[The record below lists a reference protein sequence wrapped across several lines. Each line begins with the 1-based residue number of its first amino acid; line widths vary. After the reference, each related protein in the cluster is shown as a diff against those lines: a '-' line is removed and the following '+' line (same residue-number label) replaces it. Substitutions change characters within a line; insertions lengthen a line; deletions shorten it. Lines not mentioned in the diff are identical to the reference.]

1 MAYGLPYGMA
11 SQNIALCV
19 FIAAFLH
26 VSLGQTPPK
35 SEVLPEFLALL
46 ENHTV
51 TQGRD
56 VSFTCVV
63 NHLQSYKR
71 EAASDATNVKMFS
84 LDLHSETMQIKR
96 NHRVFDVFSKDK
108 KTRECV
114 SSRQRGIVEHR
125 VAWIKSDSRAILA
138 IHTHMVAHN
147 PRLSVTHNGHNTWK
161 LHVTNVQPNDS
172 GTYMCQVNTDPM
184 RSQTGHMKVVIPPD
198 IMDLDD
204 TADSLTTKE
213 NGDLQLRCRATGNP
227 EPVVIWRREDGR
239 NITLRNEHQG
249 VKLLTRTYEGEQL
262 HLRNIQRQEMGSYLC
277 IASNGVPPSVSK
289 RYYVNVR
296 FKPLIKVTN
305 QLVAA
310 PVDSDVLLQCYVES
324 SPKALNTWYRNNGT
338 DKVFSTELFPKTTL
352 GVKLLED
359 EKHDISEVTIND
371 YAYQLNLT
379 VRRLDRSDFGTY
391 TCCAENAF
399 GKAEASIR
407 LQELQMPKPTI
418 TSPRNTEVFEKHV
431 LRKQAKKKYESD
443 LTPKNVGHTT
453 PISRRNSSSS
463 SPNIVNKSRNSA
475 FPASAP
481 ALAPAHSAPTQ
492 LGAQNGVRSSRD
504 ARLCHIGLTVVVLLI
519 LNCD

>member
-11 SQNIALCV
+11 SQNVALCV

-26 VSLGQTPPK
+26 VTLGQTPPK

-56 VSFTCVV
+56 VFFTCVV
-63 NHLQSYKR
+63 NHLQSYK
-71 EAASDATNVKMFS
+71 
-84 LDLHSETMQIKR
+84 
-96 NHRVFDVFSKDK
+96 
-108 KTRECV
+108 
-114 SSRQRGIVEHR
+114 

-184 RSQTGHMKVVIPPD
+184 RSQIGYMTVVIPPD

-204 TADSLTTKE
+204 TSLTTKE
-213 NGDLQLRCRATGNP
+213 NGDLLLRCRATGRP
-227 EPVVIWRREDGR
+227 KPVVTWRREDGR

-249 VKLLTRTYEGEQL
+249 VQRIEKYEGEQL
-262 HLRNIQRQEMGSYLC
+262 HLKSIQRQEMGSYLC
-277 IASNGVPPSVSK
+277 IASNGVPPTVSK

-305 QLVAA
+305 QLVVA

-324 SPKALNTWYRNNGT
+324 SPKPLNTWYRN
-338 DKVFSTELFPKTTL
+338 
-352 GVKLLED
+352 GVKLLKD
-359 EKHDISEVTIND
+359 EKHDISEVIIND

-379 VRRLDRSDFGTY
+379 IRQLDKSDIAPY
-391 TCCAENAF
+391 TCSAENAF

-407 LQELQMPKPTI
+407 LQELLIVKPTI
-418 TSPRNTEVFEKHV
+418 TSPRNPEVIEKHA
-431 LRKQAKKKYESD
+431 LRKQAEKKKYGSD

-453 PISRRNSSSS
+453 PIYRRNSSSS
-463 SPNIVNKSRNSA
+463 SPNIANKSRNSV
-475 FPASAP
+475 FPAP
-481 ALAPAHSAPTQ
+481 APAHSAPTQ
-492 LGAQNGVRSSRD
+492 LNIQNGIRSSRGS
-504 ARLCHIGLTVVVLLI
+504 RFCHIGLAVVVLII
-519 LNCD
+519 LN

>member
-11 SQNIALCV
+11 SRNFALCALIVV
-19 FIAAFLH
+19 FLYT
-26 VSLGQTPPK
+26 SLGQTPPK

-63 NHLQSYKR
+63 NHLQSYK
-71 EAASDATNVKMFS
+71 
-84 LDLHSETMQIKR
+84 
-96 NHRVFDVFSKDK
+96 
-108 KTRECV
+108 
-114 SSRQRGIVEHR
+114 

-198 IMDLDD
+198 IMDLDN
-204 TADSLTTKE
+204 TADMLTTKE
-213 NGDLQLRCRATGNP
+213 NGDLLLRCRATGNP

-239 NITLRNEHQG
+239 NITLRNDNS
-249 VKLLTRTYEGEQL
+249 VKRTARTFEGEQL
-262 HLRNIQRQEMGSYLC
+262 HLRGIQRQEMGSYLC

-324 SPKALNTWYRNNGT
+324 SPKALNTWYRNNG
-338 DKVFSTELFPKTTL
+338 
-352 GVKLLED
+352 VKLLAD

-379 VRRLDRSDFGTY
+379 VRHLDKSDFGTY
-391 TCCAENAF
+391 TCSAENAF
-399 GKAEASIR
+399 GKMEGSIR
-407 LQELQMPKPTI
+407 LQELQISKPT
-418 TSPRNTEVFEKHV
+418 TVSTRNTETIEKHTW
-431 LRKQAKKKYESD
+431 RKQTEKKGKKPSYVLDKDSD
-443 LTPKNVGHTT
+443 LIPKNMGHTT
-453 PISRRNSSSS
+453 PMSRRNLSSSL
-463 SPNIVNKSRNSA
+463 PNIANKSRISA
-475 FPASAP
+475 FPAPAP
-481 ALAPAHSAPTQ
+481 APAHSAPTQ
-492 LGAQNGVRSSRD
+492 LGAQKPPFNGVKSLRD
-504 ARLCHIGLTVVVLLI
+504 SRLCHVGLVVIILMILI
-519 LNCD
+519 HD